1 LGLTKYNS
9 TSEIAHKQTRQ
20 EIESVFGLAPPLPS
34 FPRKNTCELG
44 NPLFNINNSRFIT
57 VGSSSIIV
65 DSIMV
70 ESITG
75 SIF

>member
-1 LGLTKYNS
+1 M
-9 TSEIAHKQTRQ
+9 
-20 EIESVFGLAPPLPS
+20 FGLVAPPLSS